1 MKDIS
6 KVMQDAIEKSD
17 TYNSEMI
24 SKKLEKFHEIWCRLE
39 DDTNM
44 NWYLISETDG
54 KSVKRCFGYL
64 SQKFP
69 VAFLY
74 ENCPQEIM
82 EYLQNEN
89 ILLEEYVDRYSCK
102 ENILKQYIDNVKM
115 IDDRFLCDDTIPF
128 DEDVFLEIDKGIQY
142 INPYDF
148 SFDSIK

>member
-6 KVMQDAIEKSD
+6 KVMQAAIEKSD
-17 TYNSEMI
+17 TYNSETI
-24 SKKLEKFHEIWCRLE
+24 SKKLEKYHEIWCRLE

-54 KSVKRCFGYL
+54 KSVKRYLGYL
-64 SQKFP
+64 SHKFP
-69 VAFLY
+69 IAFLY
-74 ENCPQEIM
+74 ENCPQEIK
-82 EYLQNEN
+82 EYLHNEN

-115 IDDRFLCDDTIPF
+115 IDDRFLYDDTIPF
-128 DEDVFLEIDKGIQY
+128 NEDVFLEIDEGIQY